1 MSLTQEQIKHI
12 ARLSKLKIPNEDL
25 DRYVTEINS
34 IMQYIDTL
42 NEIPDSE
49 LEWIELN
56 SNLKLKLR
64 KDEITNLWITSGEL
78 LACSNN
84 DIINNSIVL
93 DKILKK

>member
-49 LEWIELN
+49 LE
-56 SNLKLKLR
+56 
-64 KDEITNLWITSGEL
+64 
-78 LACSNN
+78 
-84 DIINNSIVL
+84 
-93 DKILKK
+93 